1 MPVRM
6 AIRARTRRAVL
17 ARLALATA
25 VFQAVLGQ
33 LCASA
38 SAGAERTDR
47 PFAPRAHA
55 NRVDTAVGR
64 TRLRRARVV
73 AVAHKALGV
82 PYRWGGASPASGF
95 DCSGLVQ
102 WAYRQVGVR
111 LPHYSYGQWRYGRPV
126 SRRGLR
132 AGDLVFFSGLGHV
145 GIYIGHNRL
154 IHAPHAGARVSVA
167 PLSGWYARSF
177 VGGRRLVA

>member
-1 MPVRM
+1 M
-6 AIRARTRRAVL
+6 AISRTRRAVL
-17 ARLALATA
+17 ARIALATA

-33 LCASA
+33 LCAA
-38 SAGAERTDR
+38 ATAATERTHPPVVR
-47 PFAPRAHA
+47 RAHFD
-55 NRVDTAVGR
+55 RVHVAAAR
-64 TRLRRARVV
+64 ARARRLRVV
-73 AVAHKALGV
+73 AVARRALGV
-82 PYRWGGASPASGF
+82 PYRYGGASPSSGF

-102 WAYRQVGVR
+102 WAYRHVGVR
-111 LPHYSYGQWRYGRPV
+111 LPHYSYSQWRYGRPV

-145 GIYIGHNRL
+145 GIYLGHNRL
-154 IHAPHAGARVSVA
+154 IHAPHSGARVSVA